1 MTNED
6 MPKLQNL
13 MFKLFPSTRMFCDT
27 EWNFEQGSFTH
38 RLNPNLRM
46 ECQIDTDGEVS
57 MQVVN
62 NTSCETV
69 HDCTFYGNWREVM
82 DKIINIAEQVGVQ
95 SVFYQ

>member
-1 MTNED
+1 MTKDD

-27 EWNFEQGSFTH
+27 TWDFEHGDFTH
-38 RLNPNLRM
+38 FLNHELRM
-46 ECQIDTDGEVS
+46 ECQILDSGEVDVE
-57 MQVVN
+57 VVKHA
-62 NTSCETV
+62 SCDTV
-69 HDCTFYGNWREVM
+69 HECTLSGDWREVM